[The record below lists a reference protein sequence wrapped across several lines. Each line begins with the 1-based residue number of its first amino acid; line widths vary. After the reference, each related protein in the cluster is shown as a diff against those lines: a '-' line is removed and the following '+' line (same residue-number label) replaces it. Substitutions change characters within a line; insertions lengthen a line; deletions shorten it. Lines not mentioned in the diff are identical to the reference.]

1 MSGSVQ
7 DRADP
12 ANRGLA
18 GGARRRRPIHVVA
31 GVLTD
36 EADRVLLAQ
45 RPEGKHLAGG
55 WEFPGGKLEPG
66 EKRYAALE
74 RELKEELGIEV
85 VAARPLIRARHQY
98 PTREILL
105 DVWVVSEY
113 RGEPA
118 GLDGQALRWC
128 ARADLPAAKLLPAD
142 RPIVTALQL
151 PARLMQAAGPHYVLG
166 ESAASPDS
174 GDQRGAVGSAH
185 SAVGRAHSTVG
196 SAHSTVGRALL
207 HGIYCDGH
215 RQALAAAAPG
225 ADFLVLR
232 EPLDEAEL
240 TALCDAVQV
249 PVYARGISLQAAW
262 NAGCIGVNELS

>member
-7 DRADP
+7 DRTDP

-18 GGARRRRPIHVVA
+18 SGPRRRRPIHVVA
-31 GVLTD
+31 GALTD
-36 EADRVLLAQ
+36 SADRVLLAQ

-66 EKRYAALE
+66 ETRYEALV

-85 VAARPLIRARHQY
+85 VTARPLIHARHQY

-142 RPIVTALQL
+142 RPIVTALRL
-151 PARLMQAAGPHYVLG
+151 PARLTQASSAQYVLG
-166 ESAASPDS
+166 ESAASAESSDE
-174 GDQRGAVGSAH
+174 RGAAGSAQ
-185 SAVGRAHSTVG
+185 
-196 SAHSTVGRALL
+196 L
-207 HGIYCDGH
+207 HGVYWDRDCH
-215 RQALAAAAPG
+215 ALAAAAPR

-232 EPLDEAEL
+232 EPLDAAEL
-240 TALCDAVQV
+240 AALCDTVQV